1 MTIEGQPSDNTSV
14 TEALVA
20 ELAKHTTRVCPIEC
34 KTGESLKGETCV
46 ADEKPAA
53 TPATA
58 SRHKNDDED
67 DTPARRKP
75 RQAEREQPQRSKPAP
90 EAPRAR
96 QQALARPSII
106 SGGGGGSGSHT
117 MIGVGF

>member
-46 ADEKPAA
+46 ADENGGDAGNRVAPQERRPRTIRQHAGSPARRSA
-53 TPATA
+53 N
-58 SRHKNDDED
+58 SRSDRSR
-67 DTPARRKP
+67 RRKP
-75 RQAEREQPQRSKPAP
+75 RVRASRRSPD
-90 EAPRAR
+90 RAS
-96 QQALARPSII
+96 LAAVRW
-106 SGGGGGSGSHT
+106 
-117 MIGVGF
+117 